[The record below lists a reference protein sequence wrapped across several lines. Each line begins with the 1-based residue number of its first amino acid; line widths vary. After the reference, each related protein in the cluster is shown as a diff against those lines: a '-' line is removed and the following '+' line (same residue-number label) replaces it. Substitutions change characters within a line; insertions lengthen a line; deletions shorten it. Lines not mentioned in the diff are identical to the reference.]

1 MPALGKAELGASTI
15 CASAYPNDKCGAN
28 GLPLTPN
35 SIKILGRF
43 QKLKTVE
50 HPRLCKYLDLVGSKH
65 GKLYA
70 YRVFTDPTKFSKLI
84 LH

>member
-1 MPALGKAELGASTI
+1 MPALGKAQLGASTF

-43 QKLKTVE
+43 QSLKKIE
-50 HPRLCKYLDLVGSKH
+50 HPRLCKYIHMHRAKH
-65 GKLYA
+65 GEWGKKLCE
-70 YRVFTDPTKFSKLI
+70 TNSKK
-84 LH
+84 H